1 MLTYFLQVN
10 LCWLMFYGLY
20 YALLSRETFF
30 KLNRIYL
37 IISLLCGLVIPFSM
51 LYFRVEPDN
60 PAVIVLQ
67 PFIVSASLLQQGV
80 AQAETWSVWG
90 VLKVLY
96 GIGGAVLGV
105 RFLIGLLKI
114 WGIYRKGEKTLFS
127 DFTLVNT
134 EGVFN
139 PFSFLKWIFINPK
152 TTQDTDFEHIILHE
166 KAHVTQKH
174 SYDVVFLQFL
184 NVVFW
189 WSPIVYF
196 YKKSLINVHEYL
208 ADEAV
213 LKTTTPPQ
221 YGRLL
226 LRQMQSGMQ
235 PALAN
240 NFISQLKKRI
250 LMMTRNPSQR
260 TALLR
265 YTLALPLFLMLV
277 GFFVAPN
284 NPMMAKTEALSEK
297 VETSIK
303 VLDESIKANLNEK
316 PLKIVENK
324 TLTSPIVNTIYDDKP
339 LTFELDGGY
348 KGGVITSYEF
358 KKQKAIVAFEV
369 VKGKKIYWKIES
381 FVALRIPRWDDIL
394 QANSK
399 KGEFEGEVTRIIEQA
414 KNNDSYQFQ
423 AIKVFDEKNN
433 KVVPIGTMSFIIK
446 DDVSEKPVEKSDT
459 LIQPFKKLKEVKTED
474 VEKIDIKKASGQTAI
489 VLTKKDG
496 TIFKFEGTDEE
507 VKAYLNESKTENLYD
522 VSPAVKD
529 YNAINSTLPKETH
542 QTQIRIIQKEQP
554 VFTIVEQMPEFEGGQ
569 YAMFKFLSQN
579 VKYPQEARKRGIEG
593 SVYVGFIVETDGSI
607 SNIEIKREKAEVA
620 GNKTSEVVVVALGE
634 KVTGYPKDSLKIV
647 EGNGVIGYKLVNSPA
662 EGSLGREAKRVVAAM
677 PKWKPGK
684 QNGKVVRTSYTI
696 PIKFKME

>member
-80 AQAETWSVWG
+80 AQAETWSIWG
-90 VLKVLY
+90 ILKVVY
-96 GIGGAVLGV
+96 GVGGAVLGV

-226 LRQMQSGMQ
+226 LRQMQSGVQ

-240 NFISQLKKRI
+240 NFISQFKKRI

-324 TLTSPIVNTIYDDKP
+324 TLTSPIVNTIYDDQP
-339 LTFELDGGY
+339 LTVQLDGGS
-348 KGGVITSYEF
+348 KGGTMTFEEF
-358 KKQKAIVAFEV
+358 KKQKAIVAFEI
-369 VKGKKIYWKIES
+369 VKGKKIYWEVES
-381 FVALRIPRWDDIL
+381 FVALRIPLTGDIQQVNNKGGKFNEFMIKL
-394 QANSK
+394 Q
-399 KGEFEGEVTRIIEQA
+399 GITQYM
-414 KNNDSYQFQ
+414 DSYQFQ
-423 AIKVFDEKNN
+423 AIKVFDKKNN
-433 KVVPIGTMSFIIK
+433 KVIPVGSMSFLVKDKMDFKRDTISPVDKIK
-446 DDVSEKPVEKSDT
+446 SISGK
-459 LIQPFKKLKEVKTED
+459 
-474 VEKIDIKKASGQTAI
+474 DIKYVNTNGNTIII
-489 VLTKKDG
+489 VKNDG
-496 TIFKFEGTDEE
+496 TREKFVLTDEE
-507 VKAYLNESKTENLYD
+507 MKLLSLENKQQAELFDVAPNVKNYD
-522 VSPAVKD
+522 AV
-529 YNAINSTLPKETH
+529 NSTLPKETPK
-542 QTQIRIIQKEQP
+542 TQIRIIQKEQP
-554 VFTIVEQMPEFEGGQ
+554 VFSIVEEQPEFEGGQ
-569 YAMFKFLSQN
+569 QAMFKFLAQN
-579 VKYPQEARKRGIEG
+579 VKYPKEARERKIEG
-593 SVYVGFIVETDGSI
+593 VVYVGFIVETDGSI
-607 SNIEIKREKAEVA
+607 TNVEIKREKAEVV
-620 GNKTSEVVVVALGE
+620 GNKANELLVVAYSE
-634 KVTGYPKDSLKIV
+634 KVTGYPKDSLKLI

-662 EGSLGREAKRVVAAM
+662 EGSLGREAKRVIAAM
-677 PKWKPGK
+677 PKWKSGK
-684 QNGKVVRTSYTI
+684 QNGQSVRTSYTI
-696 PIKFKME
+696 PIKFKLE

>member
-90 VLKVLY
+90 ILKVLY
-96 GIGGAVLGV
+96 GIGGTVLGV

-226 LRQMQSGMQ
+226 LRQMQSGVQ

-324 TLTSPIVNTIYDDKP
+324 TLTSPIMNTIYDDQP
-339 LTFELDGGY
+339 LTVELDGGY
-348 KGGVITSYEF
+348 KGGVITSEAF
-358 KKQKAIVAFEV
+358 KKQKEIVAYEV
-369 VKGKKIYWKIES
+369 VKGKKVYWKVES
-381 FVALRIPRWDDIL
+381 FVGLLIPRRDDIR
-394 QANSK
+394 QSNSK
-399 KGEFEGEVTRIIEQA
+399 SGEFSADMLRLVSFA
-414 KNNDSYQFQ
+414 KNGSSYQFQ

-433 KVVPIGTMSFIIK
+433 KIINAGILSFIIR
-446 DDVSEKPVEKSDT
+446 DDVSEKPTKGDT
-459 LIQPFKKLKEVKTED
+459 TLLPIKKLKEVNTED
-474 VEKIDIKKASGQTAI
+474 VEKIDVKKASGQTTI
-489 VLTKKDG
+489 VMTKKDG
-496 TIFKFEGTDEE
+496 AIFKFEGTDEE
-507 VKAYLNESKTENLYD
+507 VKAYMDINKSEARYD
-522 VSPAVKD
+522 VAPTVKNYDAV
-529 YNAINSTLPKETH
+529 NSTLPKETPK
-542 QTQIRIIQKEQP
+542 TQIKITQKEEP
-554 VFTIVEQMPEFEGGQ
+554 VFTIVEEQPEFEGG
-569 YAMFKFLSQN
+569 MKKLFEWLGKNTS
-579 VKYPQEARKRGIEG
+579 YPVIARQKSFQGT
-593 SVYVGFIVETDGSI
+593 VYVGFIVEKDGSI
-607 SNIEIKREKAEVA
+607 SNVEVKRGVKSIIRDTITIIE
-620 GNKTSEVVVVALGE
+620 
-634 KVTGYPKDSLKIV
+634 TGYSKGNKIV
-647 EGNGVIGYKLVNSPA
+647 EREDHSIDN
-662 EGSLGREAKRVVAAM
+662 EAKRVIAKM
-677 PKWKPGK
+677 PNWKPGK
-684 QNGKVVRTSYTI
+684 QNGEIVRVAYTL
-696 PIKFKME
+696 PIKFKLD

>member
-90 VLKVLY
+90 ILKVLY
-96 GIGGAVLGV
+96 GVGGAVLGV

-174 SYDVVFLQFL
+174 SCDVVFLQFL

-226 LRQMQSGMQ
+226 LRQMQSGVQ

-324 TLTSPIVNTIYDDKP
+324 ILTSPIVNTIYDDQP
-339 LTFELDGGY
+339 LTIELDGGY
-348 KGGVITSYEF
+348 KGGVITSEAF
-358 KKQKAIVAFEV
+358 KKQKEIVAYEV
-369 VKGKKIYWKIES
+369 VKSKKVYWKVES
-381 FVALRIPRWDDIL
+381 FVGLLIPRRDDIM
-394 QANSK
+394 QSNSK
-399 KGEFEGEVTRIIEQA
+399 SGEFSAEMLRLVSFA
-414 KNNDSYQFQ
+414 KNGSSYQFQ

-433 KVVPIGTMSFIIK
+433 KIINAGTLSFIIR
-446 DDVSEKPVEKSDT
+446 DDVSEKPTKSDT
-459 LIQPFKKLKEVKTED
+459 TFLPIKKLKEVKTED
-474 VEKIDIKKASGQTAI
+474 VEKIDVKKASGQTTI

-507 VKAYLNESKTENLYD
+507 VKAYMDTNKSEALYD
-522 VSPAVKD
+522 IPPTVKSYD
-529 YNAINSTLPKETH
+529 AINSTLPKETPK
-542 QTQIRIIQKEQP
+542 TQIRIIQKEQT
-554 VFTIVEQMPEFEGGQ
+554 VFSTVEEQPEFEGGQ
-569 YAMFKFLSQN
+569 HAMFKFLSQN
-579 VKYPQEARKRGIEG
+579 VKYPKEARERSIEG
-593 SVYVGFIVETDGSI
+593 TVYVGFIIETDGSI
-607 SNIEIKREKAEVA
+607 SNIEIKREKAEVV
-620 GNKTSEVVVVALGE
+620 GNKENEVVVVGYGK
-634 KVTGYPKDSLKIV
+634 KVTGYPKDSLKII
-647 EGNGVIGYKLVNSPA
+647 EGNGMIGYKLVNSPA
-662 EGSLGREAKRVVAAM
+662 EGSLGREAKRVIEAM

-684 QNGKVVRTSYTI
+684 QNGKVVRTSYTV

>member
-90 VLKVLY
+90 ILKVLY

-134 EGVFN
+134 VDAGNPDKGGKGDFS
-139 PFSFLKWIFINPK
+139 PFSFFKWIFINPK
-152 TTQDTDFEHIILHE
+152 TTQDADFEHIILHE
-166 KAHVTQKH
+166 KAHVIQKH

-184 NVVFW
+184 NVIFW
-189 WSPIVYF
+189 WSPIVYW
-196 YKKSLINVHEYL
+196 YKKSLVNVHEYL

-226 LRQMQSGMQ
+226 LRQMQVGVQ

-265 YTLALPLFLMLV
+265 YTFALPLFLLLV

-284 NPMMAKTEALSEK
+284 NPMMAKTEAISEK

-303 VLDESIKANLNEK
+303 VLDESIKANLNKK
-316 PLKIVENK
+316 PLKVLENK
-324 TLTSPIVNTIYDDKP
+324 PSISPIVNTVYDDQP
-339 LTFELDGGY
+339 LIIELDGGY
-348 KGGVITSYEF
+348 KGGAITSEAF
-358 KKQKAIVAFEV
+358 KKQKAVVAYEV
-369 VKGKKIYWKIES
+369 VKGKRVYWKVKS
-381 FVALRIPRWDDIL
+381 FVALLVPRVSDIMQVNNTDGDYNEDMIRL
-394 QANSK
+394 KNY
-399 KGEFEGEVTRIIEQA
+399 A
-414 KNNDSYQFQ
+414 KNTDSYLFQ
-423 AIKVFDEKNN
+423 AVKVFDEKNN
-433 KVVPIGTMSFIIK
+433 KVIPVGTMSFLIK
-446 DDVSEKPVEKSDT
+446 DEVSEKPIEITDPATIYKDELST
-459 LIQPFKKLKEVKTED
+459 SY
-474 VEKIDIKKASGQTAI
+474 DIAPTAKD
-489 VLTKKDG
+489 LT
-496 TIFKFEGTDEE
+496 
-507 VKAYLNESKTENLYD
+507 S
-522 VSPAVKD
+522 
-529 YNAINSTLPKETH
+529 INSTIPKDKISS
-542 QTQIRIIQKEQP
+542 TQILFPKDTSPIYTIVDEQP
-554 VFTIVEQMPEFEGGQ
+554 EYEGGGKK
-569 YAMFKFLSQN
+569 MFEWLGKN
-579 VKYPQEARKRGIEG
+579 VSYPVIARQKGFQG
-593 SVYVGFIVETDGSI
+593 TVYVGFIIEKDGSI
-607 SNIEIKREKAEVA
+607 SNVTIKRGVKNIVRDTITIIETGSAK
-620 GNKTSEVVVVALGE
+620 GNKIIEREDYSF
-634 KVTGYPKDSLKIV
+634 D
-647 EGNGVIGYKLVNSPA
+647 N
-662 EGSLGREAKRVVAAM
+662 EAKRVISMM
-677 PKWKPGK
+677 PKWKPGRK
-684 QNGKVVRTSYTI
+684 KGEIVRVAYTL
-696 PIKFKME
+696 PIKFKLD

>member
-67 PFIVSASLLQQGV
+67 PFIVSASLLQRGV

-90 VLKVLY
+90 ILKVLY
-96 GIGGAVLGV
+96 SIGGAVLGV

-226 LRQMQSGMQ
+226 LRQMQSGVQ

-303 VLDESIKANLNEK
+303 VLDESIKANLNEN

-324 TLTSPIVNTIYDDKP
+324 ASANPIVNTIYDDQP
-339 LTFELDGGY
+339 LTVQLDGGY
-348 KGGVITSYEF
+348 KSGTLTSEEF

-369 VKGKKIYWKIES
+369 VQGKKIYWKIES
-381 FVALRIPRWDDIL
+381 FIALRVPPKGDIF
-394 QANSK
+394 QSNSK
-399 KGEFEGEVTRIIEQA
+399 SGNFNSDMIRLVSAAQ
-414 KNNDSYQFQ
+414 NSDWYQFRD
-423 AIKVFDEKNN
+423 IKVSNEKKNI
-433 KVVPIGTMSFIIK
+433 VIPMGEISFQIK
-446 DDVSEKPVEKSDT
+446 DDVSEKSDEKSDPT
-459 LIQPFKKLKEVKTED
+459 TIY
-474 VEKIDIKKASGQTAI
+474 
-489 VLTKKDG
+489 KD
-496 TIFKFEGTDEE
+496 E
-507 VKAYLNESKTENLYD
+507 LNKGYD
-522 VSPAVKD
+522 VSPAAKD
-529 YNAINSTLPKETH
+529 LTPINSTIPKDKISS
-542 QTQIRIIQKEQP
+542 TQFLSPKDTSP
-554 VFTIVEQMPEFEGGQ
+554 VYSIVEQMPEFEGGGKK
-569 YAMFKFLSQN
+569 MFEWLGKN
-579 VKYPQEARKRGIEG
+579 VSYPAIARQKGFEGI
-593 SVYVGFIVETDGSI
+593 VYVGFIVEIDGSI
-607 SNIEIKREKAEVA
+607 SNVNIKRGVKSIARDTITIIETGSAK
-620 GNKTSEVVVVALGE
+620 GN
-634 KVTGYPKDSLKIV
+634 KIV
-647 EGNGVIGYKLVNSPA
+647 ER
-662 EGSLGREAKRVVAAM
+662 EDHSLDNEAKRVISKM
-677 PKWKPGK
+677 PNWKPGK
-684 QNGKVVRTSYTI
+684 QNGEVIRVSYTL
-696 PIKFKME
+696 PIKFKLE

>member
-90 VLKVLY
+90 ILKVLY
-96 GIGGAVLGV
+96 GVGGVVLGV

-166 KAHVTQKH
+166 KAHVIQKH

-196 YKKSLINVHEYL
+196 YKKSLVNVHEYL

-226 LRQMQSGMQ
+226 LRQMQVGVQ

-265 YTLALPLFLMLV
+265 YTLALPLFLLLV

-303 VLDESIKANLNEK
+303 VLDESIKANLNKK
-316 PLKIVENK
+316 PLKVLENK
-324 TLTSPIVNTIYDDKP
+324 PSISPIVNTVYDDQP

-348 KGGVITSYEF
+348 KGGVITSDEF
-358 KKQKAIVAFEV
+358 KKRKEIVAFEV
-369 VKGKKIYWKIES
+369 VKGKRIYWKVES
-381 FVALRIPRWDDIL
+381 FVALRIPRKDDIF
-394 QANSK
+394 QSNSK
-399 KGEFEGEVTRIIEQA
+399 SGNFNADLKKLISSAQ
-414 KNNDSYQFQ
+414 NNDWYQFRD
-423 AIKVFDEKNN
+423 IKVLNEK
-433 KVVPIGTMSFIIK
+433 KDMVISMGEISFQIK
-446 DDVSEKPVEKSDT
+446 DDVSEKP
-459 LIQPFKKLKEVKTED
+459 TEITD
-474 VEKIDIKKASGQTAI
+474 PSTIYKDELSTSYDIAPTAKD
-489 VLTKKDG
+489 LT
-496 TIFKFEGTDEE
+496 
-507 VKAYLNESKTENLYD
+507 
-522 VSPAVKD
+522 P
-529 YNAINSTLPKETH
+529 INSTIPKDKISSS
-542 QTQIRIIQKEQP
+542 TQILFPKDTSPVYTIVDEQP
-554 VFTIVEQMPEFEGGQ
+554 EYEGGGKK
-569 YAMFKFLSQN
+569 MFEWLGKNVSYPVIARQN
-579 VKYPQEARKRGIEG
+579 GFQGT
-593 SVYVGFIVETDGSI
+593 VYVGFVVEKDGSI
-607 SNIEIKREKAEVA
+607 SNVTIKRGVKNIVRDTITIIETGSAK
-620 GNKTSEVVVVALGE
+620 GNKIIEREDYSF
-634 KVTGYPKDSLKIV
+634 D
-647 EGNGVIGYKLVNSPA
+647 N
-662 EGSLGREAKRVVAAM
+662 EAKRVISMM
-677 PKWKPGK
+677 PKWKPGRK
-684 QNGKVVRTSYTI
+684 KGEIVRVAYTL
-696 PIKFKME
+696 PIKFKLD

>member
-90 VLKVLY
+90 ILKVLY
-96 GIGGAVLGV
+96 GVGGAVLGV
-105 RFLIGLLKI
+105 RFLIGLFKI

-174 SYDVVFLQFL
+174 SYDVVFLQFI

-226 LRQMQSGMQ
+226 LRQMQSRVQ

-316 PLKIVENK
+316 PLEIVENK
-324 TLTSPIVNTIYDDKP
+324 PTTSPIVNTIYDNQP
-339 LTFELDGGY
+339 LTIQLDGGLP
-348 KGGVITSYEF
+348 GGTMTSEEF
-358 KKQKAIVAFEV
+358 KKQKSVIAFEV
-369 VKGKKIYWKIES
+369 VKGKRIYWKVES
-381 FVALRIPRWDDIL
+381 FVGLRIPRWDDIQQVNNVGGKFGEHTISL
-394 QANSK
+394 HNKIKNS
-399 KGEFEGEVTRIIEQA
+399 
-414 KNNDSYQFQ
+414 DSYQFQ
-423 AIKVFDEKNN
+423 NIKVFDEKNF
-433 KVVPIGTMSFIIK
+433 KIIRAGAMSFIIR
-446 DDVSEKPVEKSDT
+446 DDVPIKKDT
-459 LIQPFKKLKEVKTED
+459 TVLPLKKLKEVNTED
-474 VEKIDIKKASGQTAI
+474 VEKIDIKKASGQTTI

-507 VKAYLNESKTENLYD
+507 AKAYMDTNKSEPLYD
-522 VSPAVKD
+522 VAPNVKNYDAV
-529 YNAINSTLPKETH
+529 NSTLPKETPK
-542 QTQIRIIQKEQP
+542 TQIRIIQKEQP
-554 VFTIVEQMPEFEGGQ
+554 VFSTVEEQPEFEGGQ
-569 YAMFKFLSQN
+569 HAMFKFLAQN
-579 VKYPQEARKRGIEG
+579 MKYPKEARIRGIEG
-593 SVYVGFIVETDGSI
+593 IVYVGFIVETDGSI
-607 SNIEIKREKAEVA
+607 SNIEIKREKAEVV
-620 GNKTSEVVVVALGE
+620 GNKENELVVVGYRE
-634 KVTGYPKDSLKIV
+634 KVTGYPKDSLKII
-647 EGNGVIGYKLVNSPA
+647 EGNGMIGYKLVNSPA
-662 EGSLGREAKRVVAAM
+662 EGSLGREAKRVIEAM

-684 QNGKVVRTSYTI
+684 QNGKAVRTSYTV